1 MPHDRSGWHRRI
13 KGVEREYRAARLA
26 LDRLQRDA
34 RLDPEILRVA
44 RSPSELSLPDAIRNA
59 EGTYLIRMFA
69 EFENALRSFWRTTRT
84 TVPVTRDLID
94 GVGSRRKVPPGT
106 IEAAHRVREYRNR
119 LVHEFDAE
127 AGSVAIGQASRHLNT
142 YLGRLPETWG

>member
-1 MPHDRSGWHRRI
+1 MPHDRSGWHQRI
-13 KGVEREYRAARLA
+13 KGVEQEYRAARLA

-44 RSPSELSLPDAIRNA
+44 RGSPELSLPDAIRNA

-69 EFENALRSFWRTTRT
+69 EFENAIRSFWRTIHT
-84 TVPVTRDLID
+84 TVPVARDLVD
-94 GVGSRRKVPPGT
+94 GVGSRRRIPPVA

-127 AGSVAIGQASRHLNT
+127 AGRVAIGQASRHLNT
-142 YLGRLPETWG
+142 YLGRLPEGWG